1 MIYTVLILEHLICS
15 YPYLYGEM
23 ICWAFKVIS
32 CSWWKIIT
40 CRKRTYSAVIVC
52 PTDAGYFTTFIVW
65 LCLITGLDGLLDW
78 ITRLTFELNLL
89 ILLQPVELSLF
100 KLNDCK
106 KSFSEVN
113 RTTWVHVTLKKAW
126 EVTVNKVASYT
137 VVQLKAS
144 RLVKLYFLL
153 LSVWSCLCGMPAPLF
168 FFVLLLPMA
177 VHNHEV
183 GRLHDK
189 VGGVASP

>member
-1 MIYTVLILEHLICS
+1 
-15 YPYLYGEM
+15 M

-32 CSWWKIIT
+32 CSWWKIVT
-40 CRKRTYSAVIVC
+40 CRKRTYSAVVVC
-52 PTDAGYFTTFIVW
+52 PIDAGYFTTFIVW

-89 ILLQPVELSLF
+89 ILLQPVELSHVWPFQAEWLQ
-100 KLNDCK
+100 
-106 KSFSEVN
+106 KSFSEIN

-189 VGGVASP
+189 VGGVAPP